1 MNIRISVVLA
11 VLLALGVAGTAT
23 ARGAAPIHDD
33 AVGIPGAPVLQWNC
47 ARSGAPSVAEIV
59 RHFGIAN
66 AGQAYHW
73 RGVVHRYL
81 RHACQRAQERLG
93 GLPADRVEVRLLAA
107 R

>member
-1 MNIRISVVLA
+1 M
-11 VLLALGVAGTAT
+11 LLVLGVAGMTT
-23 ARGAAPIHDD
+23 ARAAAPMRADGVGKPD
-33 AVGIPGAPVLQWNC
+33 AQVLQWNC